1 MKEKEKA
8 EPELFLFSILTRCK
22 DLYSVYIFSPN
33 ILVLLIIIIDI
44 SDHHKWNTLWYFNI
58 ATERDTLSQKCF
70 LNPFS
75 INVPLFSGGIKVE
88 RWLKM
93 S

>member
-22 DLYSVYIFSPN
+22 DLYFVYIFSPN

-44 SDHHKWNTLWYFNI
+44 SDHHK
-58 ATERDTLSQKCF
+58 
-70 LNPFS
+70 
-75 INVPLFSGGIKVE
+75 
-88 RWLKM
+88 
-93 S
+93 